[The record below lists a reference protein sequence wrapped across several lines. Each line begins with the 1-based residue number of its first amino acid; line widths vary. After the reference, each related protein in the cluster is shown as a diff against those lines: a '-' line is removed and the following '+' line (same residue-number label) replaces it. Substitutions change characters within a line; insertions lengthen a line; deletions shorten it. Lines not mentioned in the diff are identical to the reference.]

1 MAAHTPTLSRPR
13 VKAMTIPREH
23 GAWGM
28 LLVPLATG
36 AVAALRS
43 GMNGGALAL
52 FIVAAMSLFWLRTPV
67 ESWLGTS
74 PIKAQTKD
82 ERAFVLKV
90 IAAIGVLAKD
100 ERAFVLKVIA

>member
-1 MAAHTPTLSRPR
+1 MDDR
-13 VKAMTIPREH
+13 KALVIPREH

-43 GMNGGALAL
+43 NINGGALAL
-52 FIVAAMSLFWLRTPV
+52 FILAAMSLFWLRTPV

-74 PIKAQTKD
+74 AIKAQT
-82 ERAFVLKV
+82 ERRARLR
-90 IAAIGVLAKD
+90 AEGDCGHRGRWRWSALRRCCGADNLAD
-100 ERAFVLKVIA
+100 C